1 MSAVD
6 ADGPVARAVPDAG
19 DPVALPVPDA
29 DAPVVRAAGGVVV
42 RRQPDGGRLIA
53 VVHRPKYQDWTFP
66 KGKLQPGESDEQT
79 ALREVREETGLGCEL
94 GLDLGSVRY
103 RDREGRPKVV
113 RYWVMS
119 PDDGAFRPG
128 DEVDELRWLTPEEVG
143 RALSYEHDRRLLGG
157 YLRAAGEATAYLVR
171 HGKCGSRSNWTEDD
185 RLRPLSKAGRR
196 QAEALVK
203 AFRGLDVQR
212 AISSPY
218 VRCVQTIRPLALDR
232 GLPVET
238 SEALAEGAP
247 PERAL
252 ALLEE
257 TVHTPTVLCTHGDVV
272 PAVVLHLAERG
283 AELDGERDWKK
294 GSVWAL
300 ERRDGRVVRA
310 RYLPPPLVER
320 RS

>member
-1 MSAVD
+1 MTGLD
-6 ADGPVARAVPDAG
+6 AEGS
-19 DPVALPVPDA
+19 
-29 DAPVVRAAGGVVV
+29 VVRAAGGVVV
-42 RRQPDGGRLIA
+42 RREPDGGRLIA
-53 VVHRPKYQDWTFP
+53 IVHRPRYHDWTFP

-79 ALREVREETGLGCEL
+79 ALREVQEETGLGCEL

-119 PDDGAFRPG
+119 PDDGAFEPG

-143 RALSYEHDRRLLGG
+143 RALSYEHDRRLLEG
-157 YLRAAGEATAYLVR
+157 YLRAAGEAIVFLVR

-196 QAEALVK
+196 QAEALVR

-283 AELDGERDWKK
+283 AELEGERDWKK

>member
-6 ADGPVARAVPDAG
+6 ADDPVGGAVPSVD
-19 DPVALPVPDA
+19 DPVVSAVPGTE
-29 DAPVVRAAGGVVV
+29 APEIRAAGGLVV
-42 RRQPDGGRLIA
+42 RRDGEDGRLIA
-53 VVHRPKYQDWTFP
+53 IVHRPKYRDWTFP

-79 ALREVREETGLGCEL
+79 ALREVLEETGLACEL

-103 RDREGRPKVV
+103 RDRDGRPKTV
-113 RYWVMS
+113 RYWVMA
-119 PDDGAFRPG
+119 PDDGVFRPG
-128 DEVDELRWLTPEEVG
+128 DEVDELRWLTPDEVR
-143 RALSYEHDRRLLGG
+143 RALSYEHDRRMFED
-157 YLRAAGEATAYLVR
+157 YLRATGEAAAYLVR

-252 ALLEE
+252 TLLQEG
-257 TVHTPTVLCTHGDVV
+257 VHTPTVFCTHGDVV

-283 AELDGERDWKK
+283 AELEGERDWKK

>member
-1 MSAVD
+1 MS
-6 ADGPVARAVPDAG
+6 GFG
-19 DPVALPVPDA
+19 GK
-29 DAPVVRAAGGVVV
+29 APVVRAAGGVVV
-42 RRQPDGGRLIA
+42 RREPDDRRLIA
-53 VVHRPKYQDWTFP
+53 VVHRPRYDDWTFP

-79 ALREVREETGLGCEL
+79 ALREVREETGLGCQL

-103 RDREGRPKVV
+103 RDSEGRPKVV

-119 PDDGAFRPG
+119 PDDGVFAPG
-128 DEVDELRWLTPEEVG
+128 DEVDELRWLTPEEVAG
-143 RALSYEHDRRLLGG
+143 TLSYEHDRRLLDV

-171 HGKCGSRSNWTEDD
+171 HGKCGSRSSWTEDD

-203 AFRGLDVQR
+203 AFRGLEVER

-257 TVHTPTVLCTHGDVV
+257 VVQTPTVLCTHGDVV
-272 PAVVLHLAERG
+272 PAVVLHFAERG
-283 AELDGERDWKK
+283 AELEGERDWKK

-320 RS
+320 RATRS

>member
-1 MSAVD
+1 MIGFG
-6 ADGPVARAVPDAG
+6 ADGA
-19 DPVALPVPDA
+19 
-29 DAPVVRAAGGVVV
+29 VVRAAGGIVV
-42 RRQPDGGRLIA
+42 RRMPDGGRLIA
-53 VVHRPKYQDWTFP
+53 VVHRPRYDDWTFP
-66 KGKLQPGESDEQT
+66 KGKLQAGETDEQT
-79 ALREVREETGLGCEL
+79 ALREVEEETGLRCEL
-94 GLDLGSVRY
+94 GIDLGSVRY
-103 RDREGRPKVV
+103 RDSEERPKVV
-113 RYWVMS
+113 HYWVMS
-119 PDDGAFRPG
+119 PDDGVFVAG
-128 DEVDELRWLTPEEVG
+128 DEVDELRWLSPEAAGV
-143 RALSYEHDRRLLGG
+143 ALSYEHDRGLLDA
-157 YLRAAGEATAYLVR
+157 YLHAAGEATSYLVR

-203 AFRGLDVQR
+203 AFRGLEVGR

-238 SEALAEGAP
+238 TEALAEGAP
-247 PERAL
+247 TDRVL

-257 TVHTPTVLCTHGDVV
+257 TTQVPTVLCTHGDVV

-283 AELDGERDWKK
+283 AALDGERDWKK

-300 ERRDGRVVRA
+300 ERRDGLVVRA

-320 RS
+320 RSSRS

>member
-1 MSAVD
+1 VSALD
-6 ADGPVARAVPDAG
+6 AD
-19 DPVALPVPDA
+19 DPVVRAAPDA
-29 DAPVVRAAGGVVV
+29 DDPLVRAAGGVVV
-42 RRQPDGGRLIA
+42 RRGRDGGRLIA
-53 VVHRPKYQDWTFP
+53 LVHRPKYDDWTFP
-66 KGKLQPGESDEQT
+66 KGKLQPGETDAQT
-79 ALREVREETGLGCEL
+79 ARREVLEETGLRCQLE
-94 GLDLGSVRY
+94 LDLGSVRY
-103 RDREGRPKVV
+103 RDSEGRPKVV

-119 PDDGAFRPG
+119 PDDGAFAPD
-128 DEVDELRWLTPEEVG
+128 DEVDEIRWLSPEEVA
-143 RALSYEHDRRLLGG
+143 RALSYDHDRRLLDT
-157 YLRAAGEATAYLVR
+157 YLRAAGEAVAYLVR
-171 HGKCGSRSNWTEDD
+171 HGKCGSRSHWTEDD

-203 AFRGLDVQR
+203 AFRGLDVER

-232 GLPVET
+232 GVQVET

-247 PERAL
+247 PEDAL

-257 TVHTPTVLCTHGDVV
+257 TVHTPTVFCTHGDVV

-283 AELDGERDWKK
+283 AELEGERDWKK

-320 RS
+320 RSSRS

>member
-196 QAEALVK
+196 QAEALVR

>member
-1 MSAVD
+1 MTALGS
-6 ADGPVARAVPDAG
+6 DGAI
-19 DPVALPVPDA
+19 
-29 DAPVVRAAGGVVV
+29 VRAAGGVVV
-42 RRQPDGGRLIA
+42 RREPDGGRRIA
-53 VVHRPKYQDWTFP
+53 VVHRPRYHDWTFP

-79 ALREVREETGLGCEL
+79 ALREVEEETGLRCEL
-94 GLDLGSVRY
+94 GRDLGTVAY
-103 RDREGRPKVV
+103 RDSEGRPKVV

-119 PDDGAFRPG
+119 PDEGVFVPG
-128 DEVDELRWLTPEEVG
+128 DEVDELRWLAPEEVS
-143 RALSYEHDRRLLGG
+143 ATLSYGHDRGLLETYMRLS
-157 YLRAAGEATAYLVR
+157 GEATAYLVR
-171 HGKCGSRSNWTEDD
+171 HGKCGSRSQWTEDD

-196 QAEALVK
+196 QAEALVR
-203 AFRGLDVQR
+203 AFRGLDVAR

-238 SEALAEGAP
+238 TEVLAEGAP
-247 PERAL
+247 PEQAL

-257 TVHTPTVLCTHGDVV
+257 TMHTPAVLCTHGDVV

-283 AELDGERDWKK
+283 AQLDGERDWKK

-320 RS
+320 RA